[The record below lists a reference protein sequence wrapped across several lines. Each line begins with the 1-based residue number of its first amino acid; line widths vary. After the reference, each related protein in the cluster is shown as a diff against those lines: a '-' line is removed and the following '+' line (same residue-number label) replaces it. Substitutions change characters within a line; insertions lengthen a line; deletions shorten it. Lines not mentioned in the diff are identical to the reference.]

1 MDESYNSLSSTNIL
15 DLGTMK
21 WSRGGDM
28 NQARESHQ
36 MVALEGDRVL
46 VLGGY
51 NMDDGTLSTIEELS
65 LENWTWSMMDV
76 KMREARSFFSAVV
89 VPEKMVSL

>member
-1 MDESYNSLSSTNIL
+1 
-15 DLGTMK
+15 
-21 WSRGGDM
+21 M

-89 VPEKMVSL
+89 VPGKMVSP